1 MATAYGLLLVLHIAS
16 IALAFGAM
24 AGYPWILRSVRR
36 EAPGSTAA
44 LVRAGRR
51 FGDVVVAPAAT
62 LTLVTG
68 ALLATIGG
76 YWSEIWVSL
85 PLSLLVYV
93 LTLHGTFVV
102 PAQRRL
108 EGLAV
113 GLDDP
118 SSPGAPD
125 VSAAYDIAARRLAVA
140 SYLSSAAIL
149 MALTLMVLK
158 PS

>member
-1 MATAYGLLLVLHIAS
+1 VATAYGLLLVVHIAS

-24 AGYPWILRSVRR
+24 AAYPWILRSVRR

-51 FGDVVVAPAAT
+51 FGDAVVAPAAT

-76 YWSEIWVSL
+76 YWSEVWVSL
-85 PLSLLVYV
+85 SLSLLVYV
-93 LTLHGTFVV
+93 LTLHGAFVV
-102 PAQRRL
+102 PAQGRL

-113 GLDDP
+113 GLHDP
-118 SSPGAPD
+118 MSADRPGSSAEYD
-125 VSAAYDIAARRLAVA
+125 VVARRLTIA
-140 SYLSSAAIL
+140 SHLSSTGIL
-149 MALTLMVLK
+149 IALALMVLK

>member
-1 MATAYGLLLVLHIAS
+1 MATAYGLLLVVHIAS

-24 AGYPWILRSVRR
+24 AAYPWILRSVRR

-51 FGDVVVAPAAT
+51 SGDAVVAPAAT

-85 PLSLLVYV
+85 SLSLLVYV
-93 LTLHGTFVV
+93 LTLHGAFVV

-113 GLDDP
+113 RPDGP
-118 SSPGAPD
+118 TPAGGPD
-125 VSAAYDIAARRLAVA
+125 VSTAYDVVTRRLAVA
-140 SYLSSAAIL
+140 SYLSSGAIL
-149 MALTLMVLK
+149 MALALMVLK

>member
-1 MATAYGLLLVLHIAS
+1 MVTAYGLLLVLHIAS

-68 ALLATIGG
+68 ILLATIGG
-76 YWSEIWVSL
+76 YWREIWVSL
-85 PLSLLVYV
+85 ALSMLVYV
-93 LTLHGTFVV
+93 LSLHGAFVV

-108 EGLAV
+108 EVLAV
-113 GLDDP
+113 GLEDP
-118 SSPGAPD
+118 SSVDGPGLSAEYD
-125 VSAAYDIAARRLAVA
+125 VVARRLAVA

-149 MALTLMVLK
+149 IALALMVLK

>member
-24 AGYPWILRSVRR
+24 AAYPWILRSVRR
-36 EAPGSTAA
+36 EAPGSTVA

-51 FGDVVVAPAAT
+51 FGDAVVAPAAT

-68 ALLATIGG
+68 AVLATIGG
-76 YWSEIWVSL
+76 YWGEIWVSL
-85 PLSLLVYV
+85 SLSMLVYV
-93 LTLHGTFVV
+93 LTLHGAFVV

-113 GLDDP
+113 GLHGPTSADRAG
-118 SSPGAPD
+118 SSAEYD
-125 VSAAYDIAARRLAVA
+125 VVARRFTVA
-140 SYLSSAAIL
+140 SHLSSAAIL
-149 MALTLMVLK
+149 IALALMVLK